1 MPNPLPAIVTRAP
14 ESARFV
20 RRSLTH
26 TRLRV
31 EVTVEY
37 AATSVT
43 WRTVC
48 RAIPAWVTVTT
59 YQPMRRLDGS
69 LNQPCQPSSTWLTR
83 TEPSRTS
90 GSVAVC
96 TGVVLLR
103 IVQSGA
109 SFTRRQAATAAVR
122 PGRRWTTMSTCFTR
136 AAFSSRSMRR
146 PIAARSPGIASNRD
160 RATVTWARETAL
172 PVVSKRMI
180 RVSRSAMPVS
190 ATGSPRRTV
199 TVYSVLRASGLSGT

>member
-59 YQPMRRLDGS
+59 YQPARRRDGS
-69 LNQPCQPSSTWLTR
+69 LNHPRQPSSTWLTR

-90 GSVAVC
+90 GSFAVR

-103 IVQSGA
+103 TVQSGA
-109 SFTRRQAATAAVR
+109 ACTRRQAATPAVR
-122 PGRRWTTMSTCFTR
+122 PGRRWTTRSTCFTFG
-136 AAFSSRSMRR
+136 AFSSRSMCR
-146 PIAARSPGIASNRD
+146 PIAARSLGAASNSD
-160 RATVTWARETAL
+160 RATVTWARETAF
-172 PVVSKRMI
+172 PVVSKRTT
-180 RVSRSAMPVS
+180 RASLSDMPVS